1 MHNITFVRSYRRK
14 GKRNINEIQH
24 IDNVVIECITL
35 EYSDPTS
42 EAAGTLLY
50 LWILGDDKYI
60 NHNIY
65 WMHNIVLSDAHFLD
79 LNSRRW
85 FEMLLNHCSKSVVQ
99 ASYTF
104 KELAAGHILLAGLDY
119 GHALIDYGS

>member
-65 WMHNIVLSDAHFLD
+65 WMHNIVLSDATHEAATL
-79 LNSRRW
+79 LR
-85 FEMLLNHCSKSVVQ
+85 FEFSEMIWDAFKSL
-99 ASYTF
+99 F
-104 KELAAGHILLAGLDY
+104 
-119 GHALIDYGS
+119 